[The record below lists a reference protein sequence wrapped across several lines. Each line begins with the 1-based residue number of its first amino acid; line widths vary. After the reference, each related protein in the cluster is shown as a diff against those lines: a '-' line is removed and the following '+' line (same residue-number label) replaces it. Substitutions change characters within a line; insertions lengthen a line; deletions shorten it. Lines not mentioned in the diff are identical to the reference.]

1 MAGCAGERLPLGLRL
16 VSNRLPLAALV
27 AAVVLVAACGSNVT
41 PSPSGSGAGRSPA
54 TSGGSG
60 ALDVLPTIVSSE
72 LGVGANRVLASLTDA
87 TGTKPVASPDR
98 KLAVGFR
105 GPNSETIAP
114 QPATFIWAIEGF
126 SGVYILHATFAS
138 AGHWTADFATS
149 APGSPE
155 KTIPFAFDVQPKT
168 QVLGPGDPAPSVV
181 TPTIAS
187 AGDVSKVSTD
197 AKPVARFYETSEA
210 DALAAKKP
218 FVLIFATPKFCKSST
233 CGPTLEKLKPVAAAH
248 PEMTFINVE
257 PYLLKDDQGQLQPDL
272 DAAGNFQSAP
282 ATVAFHLQSE
292 PFVFVI
298 SKTGTIRATFELVFS
313 PDEIEAAIQ
322 AVEQER

>member
-1 MAGCAGERLPLGLRL
+1 VKPRF
-16 VSNRLPLAALV
+16 PLAALV

-41 PSPSGSGAGRSPA
+41 PSSSGSASGRSPA

-72 LGVGANRVLASLTDA
+72 LGVGPNRVLVSLTDP
-87 TGTKPVASPDR
+87 TGSKPVGSPDR
-98 KLAVGFR
+98 KVAVGFR
-105 GPNSETIAP
+105 GPNGESVAA
-114 QPATFIWAIEGF
+114 QPTTFIWAIEGF
-126 SGVYILHATFAS
+126 SGVYILDATFAS
-138 AGHWTADFATS
+138 AGHWTADFITS
-149 APGSPE
+149 ARGSPE

-197 AKPVARFYETSEA
+197 TAPVPRFYETSES

-233 CGPTLEKLKPVAAAH
+233 CGPTLDKLKPVAAAH

-272 DAAGNFQSAP
+272 DAAGNFQSTP
-282 ATVAFHLQSE
+282 ATLAFHLQSE
-292 PFVFVI
+292 PFVFVVGAD
-298 SKTGTIRATFELVFS
+298 GTIRSTFELVFA
-313 PDEIEAAIQ
+313 PDEIEAAIKQ
-322 AVEQER
+322 VEAGA

>member
-1 MAGCAGERLPLGLRL
+1 VKHRF
-16 VSNRLPLAALV
+16 PLAALA
-27 AAVVLVAACGSNVT
+27 AAVVLVTACGSNVAPS
-41 PSPSGSGAGRSPA
+41 PSPSGSGPGRSPA

-60 ALDVLPTIVSSE
+60 APVVLPTIVSSE
-72 LGVGANRVLASLTDA
+72 LGVGANRVLVSLTDA
-87 TGTKPVASPDR
+87 SGQKPAGSPDR
-98 KLAVGFR
+98 KVAVGFR
-105 GPNSETIAP
+105 GPSGETIAP

-138 AGHWTADFATS
+138 AGHWTADFTTS
-149 APGSPE
+149 APGAPE
-155 KTIPFAFDVQPKT
+155 QMVPFAFDVQPKT

-197 AKPVARFYETSEA
+197 TKPVARFYETSEA
-210 DALAAKKP
+210 DALAAKKA
-218 FVLIFATPKFCKSST
+218 FVLIFATPKFCQTST
-233 CGPTLEKLKPVAAAH
+233 CGPTLDKLKPVAAAH

-272 DAAGNFQSAP
+272 DAAGNFQPAP

-292 PFVFVI
+292 PFVFVVGAD
-298 SKTGTIRATFELVFS
+298 GTIRSTFELVFA

-322 AVEQER
+322 AVEKAG